1 MTPWH
6 LSLSICVHFIQNK
19 CFHLSNSNSSRLL
32 LTSDMMS
39 EVRSSNHRVPKMKLL
54 AALELTRGG
63 ENEFWLDKM
72 YVARVLCKKNGSN
85 CSFLAGMVVQTFY
98 IRL

>member
-1 MTPWH
+1 MSVDWDEINSKLPFARTKV
-6 LSLSICVHFIQNK
+6 SLS
-19 CFHLSNSNSSRLL
+19 FHHVSRLL

-39 EVRSSNHRVPKMKLL
+39 EVRSSDQRVPKMKLL

-72 YVARVLCKKNGSN
+72 YMARVLCKKNGSN

>member
-1 MTPWH
+1 
-6 LSLSICVHFIQNK
+6 
-19 CFHLSNSNSSRLL
+19 
-32 LTSDMMS
+32 
-39 EVRSSNHRVPKMKLL
+39 MKLL

-72 YVARVLCKKNGSN
+72 YVARLLCKKNGPN